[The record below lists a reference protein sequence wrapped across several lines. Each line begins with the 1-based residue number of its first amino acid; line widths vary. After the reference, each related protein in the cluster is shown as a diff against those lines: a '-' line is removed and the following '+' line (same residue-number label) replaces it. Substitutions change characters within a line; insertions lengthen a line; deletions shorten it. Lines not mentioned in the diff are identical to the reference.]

1 MKRMA
6 LVCAAL
12 FILAA
17 TLLFMGGIQAVLI
30 LGTVLCFAAGVV
42 GIFGKSKGIGLKPSA
57 VLLTGAVFCLFLN
70 GYYLVK
76 IKPIEDLSGNT
87 MTFCCRVTEEPEDKD
102 AYVELK
108 CATDGNNG
116 FDEGL
121 TGSANLVLYINSS
134 YEAYN
139 TQEGDILKVTAEFSK
154 INESIKGG
162 YYSEGVFIDTDVVSV
177 EMIGHKETL
186 YSRCIDARCSV
197 RNTINTYTEG
207 DDAAVLEGLLLG
219 GTDNMSDELYGQFK
233 ACGVSHITAV
243 SGMHVGAMCVMMQY
257 LLMMFMKRRKAAI
270 VTLIPLWF
278 VVLLAGLTPSA
289 VRAGIMC
296 SIMLIS
302 ECVLKKTDGLNS
314 LGVAISVMLLHNP
327 FYICSLSF
335 QLSCSATAGVILIA
349 PYSGRVSHKLIH
361 FEKRIITTVLREGI
375 KIFIQSIG
383 AVVCTLP
390 FQIIELGYVS
400 LVSPIASM
408 LICSAAV
415 YAMLTAALGV
425 VLNFLPLVDAVAPV
439 VFLMPELLARYIRV
453 CVALLS
459 KIPFAYVAVGSKTV
473 ILWLGCSMA
482 LAAIWYMTGRLG
494 GKHTV
499 TILVTAL
506 LLITLWTNNL
516 FGRKTVEIAVL
527 HCGNGLLV
535 AVTYEGECAVIGC
548 GDNNS
553 DRYAIRRYMAERGI
567 REIDSVF
574 LPSDSEVCFGGYAGV
589 YDELRPEYV
598 IIPENFDDSTVLAGD
613 ITVAFDR
620 QEFYLGDG
628 EIVIEAVLHENGCVY
643 NITALGK
650 RILVGSS
657 VYDAKELGV
666 EAPDLV
672 ITSRA
677 LPKNTE
683 CDFTVVASE
692 TDFSEYIEHGRT
704 VTNDKGAVWIKY
716 KQNKGLT
723 VYGG

>member
-17 TLLFMGGIQAVLI
+17 TLLIMGGTQAVLI
-30 LGTVLCFAAGVV
+30 FGTVLCFAAGVV
-42 GIFGKSKGIGLKPSA
+42 AVFGKSKGIGLKPSA
-57 VLLTGAVFCLFLN
+57 VLLAGAVFCLFLN

-154 INESIKGG
+154 IYDSIKGWR
-162 YYSEGVFIDTDVVSV
+162 YSEGVFIDADVVSAEKV
-177 EMIGHKETL
+177 GHKETL
-186 YSRCIDARCSV
+186 YSRCIDV
-197 RNTINTYTEG
+197 RRAVRGTINTYTDG

-219 GTDNMSDELYGQFK
+219 GTHSMSDELYSQFK

-243 SGMHVGAMCVMMQY
+243 SGMHIGAMCVMMQY

-270 VTLIPLWF
+270 ITLIPLWF

-314 LGVAISVMLLHNP
+314 LGVAILIMLLYNP

-349 PYSGRVSHKLIH
+349 PYSGKASYKLIR
-361 FEKRIITTVLREGI
+361 FEKRVITTVLRQAV

-400 LVSPIASM
+400 LVAPVSSM

-425 VLNFLPLVDAVAPV
+425 VLHFLPLVDAVAPII
-439 VFLMPELLARYIRV
+439 FLMPELLARYIRV

-459 KIPFAYVAVGSKTV
+459 KVPFSDVSMGSNAVV
-473 ILWLGCSMA
+473 LWLGCSMT
-482 LAAIWYMTGRLG
+482 LAAIWYMAGRVG

-499 TILVTAL
+499 AILVTAL
-506 LLITLWTNNL
+506 LLITLWTDNL
-516 FGRKTVEIAVL
+516 FGKQTVEIAVL
-527 HCGNGLLV
+527 QCGDGLLV
-535 AVTYEGECAVIGC
+535 AVKYEDECAIIGC

-553 DRYAIRRYMAERGI
+553 DRYAVRRYMAERGI
-567 REIDSVF
+567 RNIGTVF
-574 LPSDSEVCFGGYAGV
+574 LTCDSEVCFGGYAGV
-589 YDELRPEYV
+589 YDELRPEFV
-598 IIPENFDDSTVLAGD
+598 IIPETFGDSAVLEGHA
-613 ITVAFDR
+613 IVASDR
-620 QEFYLGDG
+620 EEFYLGDG
-628 EIVIEAVLHENGCVY
+628 EIIIEAVLHENGCVY

-650 RILVGSS
+650 RILVGGS
-657 VYDAKELGV
+657 VYDAKELGI

-677 LPKNTE
+677 LPQNSE
-683 CDFTVVASE
+683 CDLTVVASQK
-692 TDFSEYIEHGRT
+692 DFSEYIENGRAI
-704 VTNDKGAVWIKY
+704 TNNKGAVWIKY